1 MVTRKIAF
9 QQSQEIEKEKG
20 CGLIEKMEL
29 SGTWVSGGM
38 RHILLNEVPTA
49 PGKWADTHFQLW
61 RSRPISNLRKEKVV
75 KLKLTMSKRQHQTEY
90 AACSAHFYGAM
101 TRAVGVRDWSR

>member
-49 PGKWADTHFQLW
+49 PGK
-61 RSRPISNLRKEKVV
+61 
-75 KLKLTMSKRQHQTEY
+75 
-90 AACSAHFYGAM
+90 
-101 TRAVGVRDWSR
+101 